1 MLPDSIRA
9 SVESELNTHIKNV
22 QRCSGGDINQ
32 AVRLQTAGADYFV
45 KWHTKSPP
53 EMFPL
58 EAKGLR
64 LLAGATDLKIPA
76 VIAANDDPAY
86 LVLEW
91 LEQGRKTQATDVALG
106 EGLAALHLNH
116 AEQHGLDHDNYIAL
130 LYQPNTQTGSWAFF
144 YGEQRI
150 RAQMNIARKA
160 NKLSSGLEQ
169 DLETLINRLPQLVPE
184 TEASLMHGDLWGG
197 NVMVLE
203 GGHPAI
209 IDPAVYYG
217 HREVELAMTELF
229 GGFSREFYDA
239 YNSVYPIDK
248 GYNQRRSLYQ
258 LYPMMTHMN
267 LFGGGYTS
275 RVQSI
280 VRQYMSTTTD

>member
-1 MLPDSIRA
+1 MPDSIRA
-9 SVESELNTHIKNV
+9 SVESQLNTTIKSV

-53 EMFPL
+53 GMFPL

-64 LLAGATDLKIPA
+64 LLADSTDLKIPA
-76 VIAANDDPAY
+76 VIAASDDPAY

-91 LEQGRKTQATDVALG
+91 LEEGRKLPSTDVALG
-106 EGLAALHLNH
+106 EGLASLHLNH
-116 AEQHGLDHDNYIAL
+116 AAKHGLDHDNYIAL
-130 LYQPNTQTGSWAFF
+130 LYQPNTQTESWAEF
-144 YGEQRI
+144 YGERRI
-150 RAQMNIARKA
+150 RVQMNIARQ
-160 NKLSSGLEQ
+160 NSSLSSGLEKN
-169 DLETLINRLPQLVPE
+169 LETLIERLPDLVPDV
-184 TEASLMHGDLWGG
+184 EASLMHGDLWRG

-217 HREVELAMTELF
+217 HREVELAMTEVF

-239 YNSVYPIDK
+239 YSGVYPVDK

-280 VRQYMSTTTD
+280 VRQYI